1 MVEIA
6 SQNPLLYDPKRSL
19 AAFFDLPASSLFV
32 GLDFLF
38 LVLIILVLVGF
49 KTRWTSLMLG
59 LCFLVGNSFIYSF
72 GKISHGWLLMTLLPF
87 IFSFSNWGAH
97 YSIDS
102 KMNNESKNSQE
113 ENWTL
118 AIFARLICIAMFS
131 AGLEKLY
138 HGWLFFDIEKVRYVF
153 FRGLVYQRP
162 GILTEW
168 ILSIQSHFFGGM
180 LDYLVVIFELGFLYA
195 LWNANRFRLWIAFA
209 IFFHFSIYLVVP

>member
-19 AAFFDLPASSLFV
+19 AAFFDLLASSLFV

-113 ENWTL
+113 ENWPL

-138 HGWLFFDIEKVRYVF
+138 HGWLFFDTEKVRYVF

-162 GILTEW
+162 GILNRMD
-168 ILSIQSHFFGGM
+168 SINSISFFWGNVRLLM
-180 LDYLVVIFELGFLYA
+180 L
-195 LWNANRFRLWIAFA
+195 RT
-209 IFFHFSIYLVVP
+209 